1 MCVWECRLGIIAC
14 AVLAIWRWFGPSNKE
29 ALGLAPS
36 CIQWSAIVCVRPRQ
50 LSNLD
55 GEVSG
60 AMSFDE
66 VRCS

>member
-1 MCVWECRLGIIAC
+1 M
-14 AVLAIWRWFGPSNKE
+14 LAIGRWFGPFNDE

-36 CIQWSAIVCVRPRQ
+36 CIQWSAIVSVRSWQ

-60 AMSFDE
+60 AMSYDE
-66 VRCS
+66 VR